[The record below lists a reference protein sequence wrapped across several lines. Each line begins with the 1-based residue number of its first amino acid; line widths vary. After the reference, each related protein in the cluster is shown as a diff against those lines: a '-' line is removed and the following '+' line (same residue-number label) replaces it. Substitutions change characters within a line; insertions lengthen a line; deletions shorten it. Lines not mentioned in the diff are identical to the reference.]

1 MPPADMFEKIV
12 AYANEH
18 GKDEGK
24 PYFSING
31 KTPMTKEDWEQM
43 KPKFNCPFG
52 VTNVW
57 TTAQLRNSERIK
69 KGLKAVHLNQ
79 KPLVLIGRI
88 IEMSSDKNDVV
99 WDPFGGLFTT
109 AVACYK
115 LQRSCFTSEITPEV
129 FEEGKK
135 RVELLVSQ
143 QQLQFAN

>member
-1 MPPADMFEKIV
+1 
-12 AYANEH
+12 
-18 GKDEGK
+18 
-24 PYFSING
+24 
-31 KTPMTKEDWEQM
+31 MTKEDWEHM

-79 KPLVLIGRI
+79 KPLELIGRI

-109 AVACYK
+109 AVACYN

-143 QQLQFAN
+143 QQLQFTN

>member
-1 MPPADMFEKIV
+1 
-12 AYANEH
+12 
-18 GKDEGK
+18 
-24 PYFSING
+24 
-31 KTPMTKEDWEQM
+31 MTKEDWEHM

-79 KPLVLIGRI
+79 KPFELIGRI

-109 AVACYK
+109 AVACYN
-115 LQRSCFTSEITPEV
+115 LQRSCFTFRNNTRG
-129 FEEGKK
+129 FRGKVK
-135 RVELLVSQ
+135 NMYQAVSQ
-143 QQLQFAN
+143 QQLQFTN